1 MPIWTMRE
9 RIDFKDLR
17 KKMVVQQ
24 IRARGI
30 SDKKVLEAFSKV
42 PRENFI
48 NEDSYPDAYDD
59 RPLPIGYG
67 QTISQPYIVALMT
80 ESLELD
86 ENETVL
92 EIGTGSGYQTAILAE
107 IVKQVYSI
115 EIIIPLY
122 ERAQKILSGYKNI
135 SLAGRDGYFGW
146 KEHSPFDRIIVTA
159 APEEIPQP
167 LIDQLKDDGIMI
179 VPSGPTGWNQVLLK
193 ITKKNGNLSTIKIC
207 DVAFVPLTRGHD

>member
-1 MPIWTMRE
+1 MRE

-17 KKMVVQQ
+17 KKMMAQQ
-24 IRARGI
+24 IMARGI
-30 SDKKVLEAFSKV
+30 SDKKVLEAFGKV

-48 NEDSYPDAYDD
+48 DEESYPDAYDD

-80 ESLELD
+80 ESLELEGD
-86 ENETVL
+86 ETIL

-115 EIIIPLY
+115 EIVIPLY
-122 ERAQKILSGYKNI
+122 ERAKKILSGYKNI

-146 KEHSPFDRIIVTA
+146 KEYSPFDRIIVTA
-159 APEEIPQP
+159 APEGIPPP
-167 LIDQLKDDGIMI
+167 LIDQLKNDGIMV

-193 ITKKNGNLSTIKIC
+193 ITKKNGKLSTIKIC
-207 DVAFVPLTRGHD
+207 DVAFVPLTRSRD

>member
-1 MPIWTMRE
+1 MRE

-17 KKMVVQQ
+17 KKMVAQQ
-24 IRARGI
+24 IMARGI
-30 SDKKVLEAFSKV
+30 SDKKVLEAFGKV

-48 NEDSYPDAYDD
+48 DEDSYPDAYDD

-80 ESLELD
+80 ESLELEGD
-86 ENETVL
+86 ETVL

-115 EIIIPLY
+115 EIVIPLY
-122 ERAQKILSGYKNI
+122 ERAKKILSGYKNI

-146 KEHSPFDRIIVTA
+146 K
-159 APEEIPQP
+159 
-167 LIDQLKDDGIMI
+167 
-179 VPSGPTGWNQVLLK
+179 
-193 ITKKNGNLSTIKIC
+193 
-207 DVAFVPLTRGHD
+207 

>member
-1 MPIWTMRE
+1 MRE
-9 RIDFKDLR
+9 RIDFKNLR
-17 KKMVVQQ
+17 KKMVAQQ
-24 IRARGI
+24 IMARGI

-48 NEDSYPDAYDD
+48 DKDSYPDAYDD

-80 ESLELD
+80 ESLELKGD
-86 ENETVL
+86 ETIL

-115 EIIIPLY
+115 EIIIPLH
-122 ERAQKILSGYKNI
+122 ERAKKILSGYKNI

-146 KEHSPFDRIIVTA
+146 KERSPFDRIIVTA
-159 APEEIPQP
+159 APLEIPPP
-167 LIDQLKDDGIMI
+167 LIEQLKNDGIMVI
-179 VPSGPTGWNQVLLK
+179 PSGPVGWNQSLLK
-193 ITKKNGNLSTIKIC
+193 IIKKNDNLSTIKIC
-207 DVAFVPLTRGHD
+207 DVAFVPLTRFHD

>member
-1 MPIWTMRE
+1 MKE

-17 KKMVVQQ
+17 KKMVEQQ
-24 IRARGI
+24 IMARGI
-30 SDKKVLEAFSKV
+30 SDKKVLEAFNKV

-48 NEDSYPDAYDD
+48 DEESYSDTYDD

-80 ESLELD
+80 ESLELKGD
-86 ENETVL
+86 ETVL

-107 IVKQVYSI
+107 IVKQIYSI
-115 EIIIPLY
+115 EIVIPLY
-122 ERAQKILSGYKNI
+122 ERAKKILSGYKNI

-146 KEHSPFDRIIVTA
+146 KEYSPFDRIIITA
-159 APEEIPQP
+159 APEEIPPP
-167 LIDQLKDDGIMI
+167 LIDQLKNDGIMV

-193 ITKKNGNLSTIKIC
+193 ITKKNGKLSTIKIC
-207 DVAFVPLTRGHD
+207 DVAFVPLTRRYD